1 MIGEVLEEISTDVTV
16 ITKAGYI
23 QGENISRFLKLKE
36 KHPEIEY
43 VDHHEALKHSID
55 PLFLEDQITLSKKR
69 LGIETLDS
77 VLLHNPEYFLKNNPK
92 DHDKYYERIKKAFK
106 FLNDQV
112 LNGSIKSFG
121 VSCNTLV
128 ESEDHEEYTDLLKLW
143 KAAEEAGATE
153 NFKYL
158 QFPLNLV
165 EMGAVRPRFDNL
177 NLIQKAQSLGLITIG
192 NRPLNAFTS
201 SGLLRL
207 AESEIDEEV
216 IANSNKV
223 YESAM
228 ENLNSKWA
236 LVRESEDDHLE
247 ELPLVNQI
255 SEIWD
260 KQISKDAVEQIF
272 YGHFFPLIAKIYGKD
287 LTPEESSPYYDLFE
301 TAVEN
306 AKKNM
311 NLRARSFME
320 QAEKAGLVNPSENT
334 TAIRALEK
342 YQETGI
348 DIVLVGMRQKQYVK
362 TLKAFF

>member
-1 MIGEVLEEISTDVTV
+1 M
-16 ITKAGYI
+16 
-23 QGENISRFLKLKE
+23 
-36 KHPEIEY
+36 
-43 VDHHEALKHSID
+43 
-55 PLFLEDQITLSKKR
+55 
-69 LGIETLDS
+69 
-77 VLLHNPEYFLKNNPK
+77 
-92 DHDKYYERIKKAFK
+92 
-106 FLNDQV
+106 
-112 LNGSIKSFG
+112 
-121 VSCNTLV
+121 SCNTLV
-128 ESEDHEEYTDLLKLW
+128 EREDHEEYTDLLKLW

-228 ENLNSKWA
+228 EKLNSKWA